1 MVKLKFCA
9 RSHRSMWVTQASNPR
24 PSDSRAQTITIHSTR
39 QMMAAEENLWDACQR
54 REVDMERRQPL
65 DVTSI
70 DDPVRSAGQK
80 WKSTGQNRN
89 RQPRADEGQ
98 SLDSPLPGAVA
109 RDMSE
114 DRVSGSWLQH
124 RPKEL

>member
-1 MVKLKFCA
+1 
-9 RSHRSMWVTQASNPR
+9 
-24 PSDSRAQTITIHSTR
+24 
-39 QMMAAEENLWDACQR
+39 
-54 REVDMERRQPL
+54 MERRQPL

-80 WKSTGQNRN
+80 LKSTGQDRN

-98 SLDSPLPGAVA
+98 SLDSPIPGAVA

-114 DRVSGSWLQH
+114 DRQAAGSITGRRSSSRGQH
-124 RPKEL
+124 GCRGPGRVCK